1 MAEIRIIGVPMDL
14 GSGRRGVDMGPS
26 AIRIGRLSSRLTQ
39 LNLHV
44 EDLGNVDVPVPEEV
58 PHGRIEL
65 MYLVEIGKVCVDLAR
80 RVRTCLDEGR
90 MPLVLGGDHSLSAG
104 SVGGVSSH
112 FRQRNQRIGLIWVD
126 AHGDMNV
133 PETSSSGNVHGMPL
147 AALLGLGPR
156 ELVEIEGFSPKVAVE
171 NAAVIG
177 VRSLDGEEKRTIRKI
192 GLRVITMSEIDK
204 RGMRSAV
211 EEAIQVATH
220 GTAGFHC
227 SFDLDVIDPQE
238 APGVGTPV
246 PGGITY
252 REGHLAMEMIHDSQ
266 QCCSL
271 EFVEVNPILDSENRT
286 GRLAVDLAC
295 SALGKRI
302 L

>member
-211 EEAIQVATH
+211 EEAIQVATQ